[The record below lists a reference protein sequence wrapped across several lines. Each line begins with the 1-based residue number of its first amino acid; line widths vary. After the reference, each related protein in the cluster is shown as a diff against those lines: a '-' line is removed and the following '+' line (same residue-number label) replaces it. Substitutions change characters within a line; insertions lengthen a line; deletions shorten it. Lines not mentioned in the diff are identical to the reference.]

1 MAAGRGFTSTPHITL
16 MNDARIT
23 DGHRIKA
30 ILKRD
35 AKIPK
40 ILLKAHSAFW
50 GLLTKGVRHLWNNV
64 QFDALQ
70 LTCTLQITSY

>member
-1 MAAGRGFTSTPHITL
+1 

-23 DGHRIKA
+23 DGHRIKV

-40 ILLKAHSAFW
+40 ILLKAQSTFFDFW
-50 GLLTKGVRHLWNNV
+50 PKAVRYLWNNV
-64 QFDALQ
+64 QLDTRQ
-70 LTCTLQITSY
+70 LTCTLQITSC

>member
-1 MAAGRGFTSTPHITL
+1 

-23 DGHRIKA
+23 DGHRIKV

-40 ILLKAHSAFW
+40 ILLKAQSAFFEFCPE
-50 GLLTKGVRHLWNNV
+50 KVRYLWNNV
-64 QFDALQ
+64 QF
-70 LTCTLQITSY
+70 